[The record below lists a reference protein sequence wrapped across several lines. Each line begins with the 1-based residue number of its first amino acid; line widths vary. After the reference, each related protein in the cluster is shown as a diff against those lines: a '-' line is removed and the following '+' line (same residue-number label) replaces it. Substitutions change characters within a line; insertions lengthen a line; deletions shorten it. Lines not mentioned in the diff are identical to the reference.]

1 MAALDITFYV
11 LSALAGLCI
20 GSFLNVCIY
29 RLPRGKFF
37 SKARSFCPKCGE
49 AIKAYDNIPLLSYV
63 ILRGK
68 CRSCGE
74 RISPRYPLVEAMTC
88 ALFVGN
94 YAMFGMHGLT
104 LVWDVAACA
113 LITASF
119 IDLDTMEIPDS
130 AVLVLLALGLVTFA
144 PFGGVGWE
152 DKLIGCACVSVPMF
166 LLAMFGGMGLGDVK
180 LYFVLGLMLG
190 WQKVLIVFVVSVV
203 LGAAVSVIR
212 GRVRPLGGGIPAPAA
227 RSGVRGG
234 RDAAPAEEDALPRR
248 ALWTLHRARDSC
260 SDIRR

>member
-74 RISPRYPLVEAMTC
+74 RISPRYPLV
-88 ALFVGN
+88 
-94 YAMFGMHGLT
+94 
-104 LVWDVAACA
+104 AA
-113 LITASF
+113 
-119 IDLDTMEIPDS
+119 
-130 AVLVLLALGLVTFA
+130 
-144 PFGGVGWE
+144 
-152 DKLIGCACVSVPMF
+152 
-166 LLAMFGGMGLGDVK
+166 
-180 LYFVLGLMLG
+180 
-190 WQKVLIVFVVSVV
+190 
-203 LGAAVSVIR
+203 IR
-212 GRVRPLGGGIPAPAA
+212 
-227 RSGVRGG
+227 SS
-234 RDAAPAEEDALPRR
+234 RR
-248 ALWTLHRARDSC
+248 
-260 SDIRR
+260 

>member
-130 AVLVLLALGLVTFA
+130 AVLVLLARTNSS
-144 PFGGVGWE
+144 
-152 DKLIGCACVSVPMF
+152 D
-166 LLAMFGGMGLGDVK
+166 
-180 LYFVLGLMLG
+180 
-190 WQKVLIVFVVSVV
+190 
-203 LGAAVSVIR
+203 
-212 GRVRPLGGGIPAPAA
+212 A
-227 RSGVRGG
+227 R
-234 RDAAPAEEDALPRR
+234 A
-248 ALWTLHRARDSC
+248 
-260 SDIRR
+260 